1 MEKLLENLSFNL
13 ADSFLDLR
21 NVGIHIYDP
30 FSVEIGEE
38 GKVSR
43 RKTNKPRAISLRS
56 KSTRN
61 LKVRKRTRNLS

>member
-1 MEKLLENLSFNL
+1 MEKLLENLSISL
-13 ADSFLDLR
+13 ADGFLDLR

-30 FSVEIGEE
+30 FAIEIEEE

-43 RKTNKPRAISLRS
+43 RKINKPRAISLRS

-61 LKVRKRTRNLS
+61 LKVRKRKRNLS